1 MSKKGCILTIELI
14 TTLPSKKSKELMVPF
29 SNWFSTSPFGPQE
42 QQVKPGFTNYQPRGL
57 SHFKVKNDKYYEKA
71 FLF

>member
-1 MSKKGCILTIELI
+1 MSKEGCILTIELI

-42 QQVKPGFTNYQPRGL
+42 QKGRIMGHCGELNYGL
-57 SHFKVKNDKYYEKA
+57 LNN
-71 FLF
+71 